1 MLGPVVKIREEELPR
16 LPNIHYLGQK
26 KYSELPQY
34 LSQWDVAM
42 LPFAQNASTRFIS
55 PTKTPE
61 YLAAGKPVVST
72 PVRDVAEPYGRLGL
86 ARIGANAEEF
96 RAAIHAALAPQS
108 PEWLDTV
115 DDFLRDTSW
124 DETFARMWLEVE
136 RARAAAVSS
145 GRSEEV
151 VDV

>member
-1 MLGPVVKIREEELPR
+1 
-16 LPNIHYLGQK
+16 
-26 KYSELPQY
+26 
-34 LSQWDVAM
+34 M

-86 ARIGANAEEF
+86 ARIAADAEEF
-96 RAAIHAALAPQS
+96 CEAIDELLEPQD
-108 PEWLDTV
+108 EDWLPTV
-115 DDFLRDTSW
+115 DEFLRHTSW
-124 DETFARMWLEVE
+124 DETFGRMWHEVE
-136 RARAAAVSS
+136 RIRTRVN
-145 GRSEEV
+145 EEV